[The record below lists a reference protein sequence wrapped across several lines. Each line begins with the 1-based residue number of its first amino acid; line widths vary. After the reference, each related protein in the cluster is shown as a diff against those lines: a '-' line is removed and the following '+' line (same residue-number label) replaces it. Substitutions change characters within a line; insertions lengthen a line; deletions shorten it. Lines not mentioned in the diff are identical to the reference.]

1 MRLRT
6 LALGAILSAGGGA
19 AVAQQAPQVPN
30 VSNERQWKVDARLS
44 AYYDTNVARTSEA
57 VAAARGL
64 EKDDYVVT
72 PMLAANIVQPIG
84 QQALFLDGLVG
95 YDFHAN
101 NKILDRRRYNVTGG
115 ATGVV
120 GPCRPIVYGNYRVL
134 QSDLAD
140 LNLTSTENTQTSK
153 GIAAGATCGRGVGV
167 GGSLTVQRVD
177 VKNSADRLTVQDYTA
192 ETLFAS
198 VNYGNPNLVNAAL
211 FYSHA
216 SNEYPNRIIP
226 GRPVGD
232 GFFTDTVGLRLDRRF
247 GSRLSA
253 GAAVSGTRLKREFA
267 PAPQKQKINATTYQA
282 DATYRAGNRLVLS
295 VNAARN
301 VRPSDRPGKLYDIAE
316 QLEGSARYRLGSRFS
331 VTLGHL
337 YSDVASNVDT
347 LAVGAVVTNSIT
359 NSTYGQIEF
368 RRVGNGSLTFDV
380 RHERR
385 NTNLPSF
392 DYTST
397 RVGLTAA
404 YSF

>member
-19 AVAQQAPQVPN
+19 AVAQQAPQVPDI
-30 VSNERQWKVDARLS
+30 VPERQWKVDARVS
-44 AYYDTNVARTSEA
+44 AYYDTNVARTSKA
-57 VAAARGL
+57 AAAARGL
-64 EKDDYVVT
+64 KQEDYVVT
-72 PMLAANIVQPIG
+72 PLLAANIVQPVG
-84 QQALFLDGLVG
+84 RQALFLDGLVA
-95 YDFHAN
+95 YDFYDRN
-101 NKILDRRRYNVTGG
+101 ETRDRRRYNVTGG

-120 GPCRPIVYGNYRVL
+120 GPCRPIVYGTYRAL

-140 LNLTSTENTQTSK
+140 IDLATVNNEQTSK
-153 GIAAGATCGRGVGV
+153 GLAAGVQCGRGVGL
-167 GGSLTVQRVD
+167 GGGVTVQRID
-177 VKNSADRLTVQDYTA
+177 VKNSADRLVVQDYTA
-192 ETLFAS
+192 ETLFTTLSYSAPSLANLS
-198 VNYGNPNLVNAAL
+198 V

-232 GFFTDTVGLRLDRRF
+232 GFFTETVGGRVERKFGARLNA
-247 GSRLSA
+247 GASLSA
-253 GAAVSGTRLKREFA
+253 TRLKREFA
-267 PAPQKQKINATTYQA
+267 PPGQKQKFTATTYQG
-282 DATYRAGNRLVLS
+282 DASYRAGTRLLLS

-316 QLEGSARYRLGSRFS
+316 QLEGSARYRLGSRFN

-347 LAVGAVVTNSIT
+347 LAAGLVVTNSRT
-359 NSTYGQIEF
+359 NSTYGQVEF
-368 RRVGNGSLTFDV
+368 RAVGNSSLTFDV

-385 NTNLPSF
+385 DTNLPSF
-392 DYTST
+392 NYTST